1 MFLKHIS
8 FFLEPSLHHGAQ
20 SLFQQSVLWLDPT
33 LSSSSQIIH
42 IQSASLRLDILGFLR
57 SAGGKGMKDSA
68 PDIKALTVLWVK
80 ILEFNVVSFKKK
92 DLHRILLV
100 QGSN

>member
-1 MFLKHIS
+1 
-8 FFLEPSLHHGAQ
+8 
-20 SLFQQSVLWLDPT
+20 
-33 LSSSSQIIH
+33 
-42 IQSASLRLDILGFLR
+42 
-57 SAGGKGMKDSA
+57 MKDSA

-100 QGSN
+100 QGSNNVGLIQDRMVSDVISGNIR